1 MFRPAALKSRKSRL
15 RITREGW
22 LWLATAAFLLGLG
35 WYKAINLLLLLAYP
49 MLALWSLNLIV
60 AWRRP
65 RTLRAQ
71 RRTDGPVFACRPFRV
86 ELEVVNPHRTSQVG
100 LHLRDDGPD
109 HLLSWYVPQL
119 GGREQARF
127 QEELTVSRRGWYGGD
142 TLRAS
147 SGYPFGLAERGLK
160 VEADSPIL
168 VYPQLGQ
175 LHRGRLRRFL
185 RQAALTLGRSR
196 QRPRRHPA
204 AQSQFHG
211 LRAFRPGDSPRWI
224 HWRTSARRGELMVRE
239 FEDEPTNDFVLA
251 VEPWLPAT
259 DANAWRAQG
268 LAPDDAPPRRSLRN
282 LEEALSLAATI
293 CWEWC
298 RHQGDRF
305 VLAIAGTIPLVVDGI
320 TGREHAQLMLECLAV
335 HPGSPAP
342 AADAL
347 AERLATLAPLS
358 TPVLVVSTHPTR
370 LGDTLAARLHRP
382 VATVDVSARPGFD
395 FFERAISHA
404 P

>member
-1 MFRPAALKSRKSRL
+1 MFRPAALKSGKSRL

-65 RTLRAQ
+65 RTLQVQ
-71 RRTDGPVFACRPFRV
+71 RRTDGPVFARTPFRM
-86 ELEVVNPHRTSQVG
+86 ELEVANAHRTGQVG
-100 LHLRDDGPD
+100 LRLKDDGPD
-109 HLLSWYVPQL
+109 HMLSRYVAQL
-119 GGREQARF
+119 GGRDQVRF

-160 VEADSPIL
+160 VEGDSPIL
-168 VYPQLGQ
+168 VFPQLGR

-185 RQAALTLGRSR
+185 SQASLTLGRSR

-239 FEDEPTNDFVLA
+239 FEDEPTNDFVLV
-251 VEPWLPAT
+251 VEPWLPAA
-259 DANAWRAQG
+259 DANAWRDGGQAQ
-268 LAPDDAPPRRSLRN
+268 DDAPPRRSLTH
-282 LEEALSLAATI
+282 LETALSLAATI

-298 RHQGDRF
+298 RHKGDRF
-305 VLAIAGTIPLVVDGI
+305 VLAMAGPVPLVVDGI
-320 TGREHAQLMLECLAV
+320 TSREHAQLMLECLAV

-342 AADAL
+342 DAGGL
-347 AERLATLAPLS
+347 AERLANLAVLS
-358 TPVLVVSTHPTR
+358 APVLVVSTHPTR
-370 LGDTLAARLHRP
+370 LGDTLAARLQRP
-382 VATVDVSARPGFD
+382 VATVDVSARPGCD
-395 FFERAISHA
+395 FFERAPSHA